1 MTLFNFLKRKPTQ
14 AELDINE
21 KNGFELVNDG
31 ILFEET
37 KLFLRWW
44 TDIEELLKQV
54 GGRKERRSD
63 RTIYHWGE
71 HTILNGLALDLTTVY
86 WDHIA
91 GDDVKRF
98 IHIEFLSMGNQ
109 HAEKQLELITAHL
122 KKQLSSPVKGK
133 LSEPDISL
141 GWKTKDVIFS
151 LEYYERYAYKLHF
164 VIKRII

>member
-1 MTLFNFLKRKPTQ
+1 MGLFNFFTRKADPVTVYSGNNNSF
-14 AELDINE
+14 EILNE
-21 KNGFELVNDG
+21 G

-37 KLFLRWW
+37 HILLKWG
-44 TDIEELLKQV
+44 TDIEETIKAVQ
-54 GGRKERRSD
+54 GRKERRSD

-71 HTILNGLALDLTTVY
+71 HTILNGLTLDLTTVY

-98 IHIEFLSMGNQ
+98 THIEFLSMGDQ

-122 KKQLSSPVKGK
+122 EKQQGPPVKGK
-133 LSEPDISL
+133 LNEPDISL
-141 GWKTKDVIFS
+141 GWKTKGVIFS

-164 VIKRII
+164 EIKRII

>member
-1 MTLFNFLKRKPTQ
+1 M
-14 AELDINE
+14 
-21 KNGFELVNDG
+21 
-31 ILFEET
+31 
-37 KLFLRWW
+37 
-44 TDIEELLKQV
+44 
-54 GGRKERRSD
+54 
-63 RTIYHWGE
+63 
-71 HTILNGLALDLTTVY
+71 
-86 WDHIA
+86 
-91 GDDVKRF
+91 GDK
-98 IHIEFLSMGNQ
+98 